1 MHEYY
6 INENKCKAA
15 PEMKVIDL
23 FSALDKLQ
31 LAVISLPLYI
41 IIALDVSF
49 CCEVRSEDSLLRK
62 LFDEFY
68 RFLLQ

>member
-1 MHEYY
+1 
-6 INENKCKAA
+6 
-15 PEMKVIDL
+15 MKVIDL